1 MHSSLVAIAMMLACS
16 SSSVAPPPATPTAPQ
31 PTAAPVTDTPKT
43 CDLDPDITAHAQPA
57 LACARDAMARSELD
71 TADHLAEV
79 VMTKFPYSKA
89 GQQAELL
96 RIDILVARHD
106 YVEAAEGYDRYLK
119 FHPTDEHADEI
130 RQKQADAAARAKQP

>member
-1 MHSSLVAIAMMLACS
+1 MRSSPVAISMLLACS
-16 SSSVAPPPATPTAPQ
+16 SPAVAPPPAAPTAS
-31 PTAAPVTDTPKT
+31 PTPAVTDQPKS
-43 CDLDPDITAHAQPA
+43 CDLDPDITAHALPA

-89 GQQAELL
+89 GLQAEVL

-106 YVEAAEGYDRYLK
+106 YAEAAEAYDRYLK